1 MDFVSPDDGVFLS
14 TMPATRSQ
22 RWLALAVV
30 LIATGR
36 IYGLMAVSVVLL
48 VLLIELGRL
57 YGQLVDKQKEL
68 RRLSVADPL
77 TAIANRRSFDE
88 ALQREWRQTLTDRTT
103 LALLLI
109 DVDFFKPFNDGYGHL
124 VGDRCLRLVAEVLS
138 GSARRAGETIARLR
152 RRRVRNPAAP
162 HGCGARIRAGA
173 ASLQTRW

>member
-57 YGQLVDKQKEL
+57 YGQLVDKQ
-68 RRLSVADPL
+68 
-77 TAIANRRSFDE
+77 RSS
-88 ALQREWRQTLTDRTT
+88 
-103 LALLLI
+103 
-109 DVDFFKPFNDGYGHL
+109 G
-124 VGDRCLRLVAEVLS
+124 
-138 GSARRAGETIARLR
+138 GSA
-152 RRRVRNPAAP
+152 
-162 HGCGARIRAGA
+162 
-173 ASLQTRW
+173 SLTHSRPSPTAVHLMKRCSGNGVKL